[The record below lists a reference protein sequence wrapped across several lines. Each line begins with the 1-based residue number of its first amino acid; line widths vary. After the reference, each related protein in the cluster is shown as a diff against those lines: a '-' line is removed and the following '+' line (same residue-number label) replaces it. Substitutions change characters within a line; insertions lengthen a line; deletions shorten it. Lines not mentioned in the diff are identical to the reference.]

1 MSSAQTR
8 RRLGWALRRWGH
20 VAITLALGAGT
31 YLLWHWVTA
40 TERVK
45 AVVLPP
51 PHVVWQSIIDVTG
64 HDSFNEHL
72 RTTASEI
79 LAGFALGAVSA
90 ICTALLCDHLPGLR
104 QVVTPYMV
112 ALQALP
118 KIVLLPL
125 LFVWFDVGFRAT
137 TVLVVLVVFF
147 PVYLNTL
154 TGFASADPDG
164 TRLLM
169 SLGASP
175 SQRFRYHRV
184 PSALPL
190 VFAGCKTA
198 VNFAVAAALSAELLG
213 SRYGLGFLIAN
224 SGNFLRIDDLYA
236 TVVITALFAG
246 AFYIVFEIVDRK
258 VIFWQPRDEKP

>member
-1 MSSAQTR
+1 MSSAR
-8 RRLGWALRRWGH
+8 FGRRLGRIARRRGH
-20 VAITLALGAGT
+20 LLITLALVAAT
-31 YLLWHWVTA
+31 YLLWEWATA

-45 AVVLPP
+45 SIVLPP
-51 PHVVWQSIIDVTG
+51 PDAVWQGIVDVVRK
-64 HDSFNEHL
+64 DSFSEHL
-72 RTTASEI
+72 RTTASEVVT
-79 LAGFALGAVSA
+79 GFGIGALSAVGV
-90 ICTALLCDHLPGLR
+90 ALVCDHFAGLR
-104 QVVTPYMV
+104 RMVTPYMV

-125 LFVWFDVGFRAT
+125 LFIWFEVGFRAT

-154 TGFASADPDG
+154 TGLAGADPDG
-164 TRLLM
+164 TRLLI

-175 SQRFRYHRV
+175 AQRFRYHRF

-190 VFAGCKTA
+190 IFTGCKTA

-224 SGNFLRIDDLYA
+224 SGNFLRIDELYA
-236 TVVITALFAG
+236 AVVITALFAG
-246 AFYIVFEIVDRK
+246 AFYLVFEIIDRK
-258 VIFWQPRDEKP
+258 VIFWRSDDDKH